1 MENYLREQV
10 IEHEERITFDKN
22 IDLKMQS
29 AVLARLGIDVFN
41 VLPQHYFDHR
51 IGEEN

>member
-1 MENYLREQV
+1 MTCPGMENYLREQV

-29 AVLARLGIDVFN
+29 AVLARHIGIDVLCFTSA
-41 VLPQHYFDHR
+41 LL
-51 IGEEN
+51 